1 MRLAGLVASAVLAW
15 CLLLQGPCGAADAA
29 LIAAAKR
36 EGRVVWYTT
45 LIVNQ
50 AVRPLA
56 KAFEAEVSRDRSAVF
71 ARRQRADGAQNSQ

>member
-1 MRLAGLVASAVLAW
+1 MRVQGVQRVQALVASAVLASG
-15 CLLLQGPCGAADAA
+15 LHLSTPVGAADAG
-29 LIAAAKR
+29 LIAAAKK

-56 KAFEAEVSRDRSAVF
+56 KACE
-71 ARRQRADGAQNSQ
+71 

>member
-1 MRLAGLVASAVLAW
+1 MRIEGLVASAILAW
-15 CLLLQGPCGAADAA
+15 CLHLPAPCRAADAA
-29 LIAAAKR
+29 LIAAAKN

-56 KAFEAEVSRDRSAVF
+56 KAFEEKY
-71 ARRQRADGAQNSQ
+71 SQ